1 MYGYIFEN
9 KDNRWMHGWIKWWWV
24 SWMDSSNYA
33 WTDRQ
38 TEEWKN
44 EGIEDRLFIR
54 RGWRLFSLFIL
65 IDWAQYIFTSITV
78 SSSYITSDWTFSTAF
93 TRLVRSPYIDQDSES
108 LPIYVCWCVC
118 VCECVCAGGW
128 RAEER
133 KRKREQKE
141 SNENER
147 TQYDR
152 S

>member
-1 MYGYIFEN
+1 
-9 KDNRWMHGWIKWWWV
+9 
-24 SWMDSSNYA
+24 MDSSNYA

-44 EGIEDRLFIR
+44 GGIEDRLFIR

-118 VCECVCAGGW
+118 VLGVEG
-128 RAEER
+128 R
-133 KRKREQKE
+133 KKEKENRKKVMRMKE
-141 SNENER
+141 PNTTDPN
-147 TQYDR
+147 
-152 S
+152 